1 MASCTASKIRQRRKS
16 LPLPAPTPHTPAA
29 HILPTSRPRTHRRK
43 PMPTMATE
51 AATPAT
57 QPSLSPTQ
65 ATTYLT
71 QFIGR
76 NLRIHV
82 TDKRM
87 FIGQMK
93 CTDKASP
100 ARLTTTAYH

>member
-1 MASCTASKIRQRRKS
+1 MHCQQDQAAPKIVAASSTNTA
-16 LPLPAPTPHTPAA
+16 HPAA

-43 PMPTMATE
+43 PTPTMATE